1 MQKIVKEG
9 LKVDFHIH
17 SFASSFKDGK
27 KVSNNTI
34 ENIPTLVSKLIENN
48 VNMVAITDHD
58 NFDYALYKE
67 LKKEELNN
75 NCIKKII
82 PGVEFSV
89 KIDNSVVHIIAL
101 FDDCSPNIK
110 NIQK

>member
-1 MQKIVKEG
+1 MLIWSQLQIM
-9 LKVDFHIH
+9 
-17 SFASSFKDGK
+17 
-27 KVSNNTI
+27 TI
-34 ENIPTLVSKLIENN
+34 
-48 VNMVAITDHD
+48 
-58 NFDYALYKE
+58 FDYALYKE

-110 NIQK
+110 NIQKYVLINIHYMMTIIALAKKGF